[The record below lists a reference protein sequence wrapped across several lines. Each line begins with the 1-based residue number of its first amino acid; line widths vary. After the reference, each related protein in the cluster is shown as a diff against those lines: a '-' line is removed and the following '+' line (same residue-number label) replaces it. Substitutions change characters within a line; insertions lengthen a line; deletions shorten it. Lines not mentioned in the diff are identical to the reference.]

1 MTTGLITAIVVSYF
15 LGAIPTSIWVGKALQ
30 GVDVRNYGSGNAGA
44 TNTFRILGW
53 KAGTLVLT
61 IDLIK
66 GFTAAYFVG
75 LLSYNI
81 AGEPDVLFGAEAL
94 TLYMLICGAVAV
106 LAHMYPVYA
115 GFRGGKGVI
124 TAVGMLLAIEPVSVA
139 LTLVI
144 FLIILFTTR
153 YVSLGS
159 VVGAISY
166 PLFLLLLRNQFG
178 FEIANTL
185 LVISS
190 VIALIIVYK
199 HRSNIQ
205 RLINGNENRITSFKP
220 SKGRINEEQLT

>member
-1 MTTGLITAIVVSYF
+1 MITGLITAVVVSYF

-75 LLSYNI
+75 LLAFNL
-81 AGEPDVLFGAEAL
+81 AGRPELLFGAQAV
-94 TLYMLICGAVAV
+94 TLFQLICGAVAV

-139 LTLVI
+139 LTLVV

-159 VVGAISY
+159 IIGSVSY

-178 FEIANTL
+178 FDIANTL
-185 LVISS
+185 LFISS
-190 VIALIIVYK
+190 AIAIVIIYK
-199 HRSNIQ
+199 HRTNIQ

-220 SKGRINEEQLT
+220 SKGRLNEEQAT